1 MTMSADLSTTAAW
14 KALEAH
20 YEATKDM
27 HMKDQFAADP
37 DRFNKFSMKFED
49 ILMDFSKNRVSEE
62 TMDLLY
68 KLAEQQD
75 VIGMAKRMYSGEKI
89 NATEGR
95 AVLHVALRNQ
105 SNTPIIVDGEDV
117 MPAVNDVLARIKTFT
132 EDVRG
137 GKWKG
142 FTGKSIEAVVNI
154 GIGGSDLGP
163 VMVCEALKH
172 YSKRDL
178 KMHFCSNVDGTH
190 IAEILR
196 LCDPET
202 TLFLVAS
209 KTFTTQETMTNAISA
224 KTWIIDNFKDDA
236 AVAKHFVALS
246 TNTKGV
252 SEFGIDTANMFPFWD
267 WVGGRYSQWSAIGT
281 PVALSIGFDNWME
294 LHAGAH
300 AIDQV
305 CPGNNMCLLC
315 TIVCT
320 NLFVFRLL
328 QHFVNAPAKENLPLT
343 LALIGIWYNNFFN
356 AESVAIL
363 PYDQYM
369 YRFAAYFQQGDME
382 SNGKSV
388 TKEGKKV
395 TYQTGPIIWGEPG
408 TNGQHAFYQ
417 LIHQGTKMIPCDFLA
432 PIETLNPLPK
442 EIGSPIDHHPIL
454 LSNFFAQTEALA
466 FGKTAEQVKAELEGN
481 MSPEEIEE
489 LVPHKV
495 FEGNHPTNS
504 FMFQK
509 LTPRTLG
516 SLIAIYE
523 MKIFAQGIIWDI
535 NSFDQWG
542 VELGKALA
550 KVILPELAT
559 DGDVASHDSST
570 NGLINYYKTNRP

>member
-1 MTMSADLSTTAAW
+1 MSADLSTTAAW

-20 YEATKDM
+20 YEATKDV

-300 AIDQV
+300 AIDQ
-305 CPGNNMCLLC
+305 
-315 TIVCT
+315 
-320 NLFVFRLL
+320 
-328 QHFVNAPAKENLPLT
+328 HFVNAPAKENLPLT

>member
-1 MTMSADLSTTAAW
+1 
-14 KALEAH
+14 
-20 YEATKDM
+20 
-27 HMKDQFAADP
+27 MKDQFAADP

-305 CPGNNMCLLC
+305 CPGNNMCLLS

>member
-1 MTMSADLSTTAAW
+1 MSADLSTTAAW

-20 YEATKDM
+20 YEATKDV

-305 CPGNNMCLLC
+305 CPGNNMCLLS